1 MSDFDKD
8 AAYRKIRRTQ
18 DDLDRNIDWPELL
31 TSFLADYH
39 HQALQRIRNATQQVD
54 DAFKNSNDR
63 ALDRALDEYRQ
74 AWLDGLALYRQQP
87 ELMEGQP

>member
-18 DDLDRNIDWPELL
+18 DDLDRETTWPELL
-31 TSFLADYH
+31 AAFLEDH
-39 HQALQRIRNATQQVD
+39 HPASLQKIRNTTAQID
-54 DAFKNSNDR
+54 DAYHAGN
-63 ALDRALDEYRQ
+63 AGQLDRALVEYRQ

>member
-31 TSFLADYH
+31 TSFLADFHY
-39 HQALQRIRNATQQVD
+39 QALQRIRNATQQVD
-54 DAFKNSNDR
+54 DAYHAGN
-63 ALDRALDEYRQ
+63 AGQLDRALSEYKA
-74 AWLDGLALYRQQP
+74 AWLDGLQLYRDQQGD
-87 ELMEGQP
+87 L